1 VKVTSYERRVKSEE
15 EQGGGGRG
23 RERGERRGEA
33 AGEFGGGA
41 AVLLRVGA
49 GCGAVV
55 MGAVFF
61 WPWMLKGAEWV
72 GWVVR
77 THPGLVMVVLIVVAV
92 GALRLARWV
101 DERGQ

>member
-1 VKVTSYERRVKSEE
+1 MSL
-15 EQGGGGRG
+15 
-23 RERGERRGEA
+23 
-33 AGEFGGGA
+33 GA
-41 AVLLRVGA
+41 ALLFFFGLGA